1 MIKTNLFDNTESRVV
16 AAQKG
21 VFSVI
26 EYLRDISVSPDMA
39 QVAYFASEM
48 NVRKRQLVA
57 ELDGKTGVIAQGGAM
72 QLLIGQIEASAG
84 IRGAGDLFK
93 KLAAS
98 TVTEEPAIKPLY
110 TGEGTLVLEPTFNH
124 IILLDMD
131 TWTGDAVIEDGM
143 FLACE
148 DTVETVVTGRKTVSS
163 LILGKEG
170 LFNTTLTGSGI
181 AALESPVP
189 ADELITVEL
198 DDDTLRIDGNMAVAW
213 SSGLKFT
220 VEKTTKTLAG
230 SFASGEGLVNVYEGT
245 GRVLIAPVRR
255 NFGITAPK
263 DGRGT
268 P

>member
-1 MIKTNLFDNTESRVV
+1 MIKTNLFENTESRVI

-26 EYLRDISVSPDMA
+26 EYLRDISVSPEMA
-39 QVAYFASEM
+39 QTAYFASEM
-48 NVRKRQLVA
+48 NVRKRQLIA
-57 ELDGKTGVIAQGGAM
+57 ELDGKKGVVAQGGSM
-72 QLLIGQIEASAG
+72 QLMIGQIEASTG
-84 IRGAGDLFK
+84 IKGAGDLFK

-98 TVTEEPAIKPLY
+98 TVTEEPAVKPLY
-110 TGEGTLVLEPTFNH
+110 SGEGTLVLEPTFNH

-148 DTVETVVTGRKTVSS
+148 DTVEAVVSGRKTVSS
-163 LILGKEG
+163 MILGKEG
-170 LFNTTLTGSGI
+170 LFNTTLTGSGV

-189 ADELITVEL
+189 ADELITVDL

-213 SSGLKFT
+213 SSTLKFT
-220 VEKTTKTLAG
+220 VERTTKTLAG
-230 SFASGEGLVNVYEGT
+230 SFASGEGLVNVYDGT

-255 NFGITAPK
+255 NFGISAPK
-263 DGRGT
+263 DGRGV